1 MSFSKTAGKI
11 FKQYFVSGLLV
22 VVPLIITYLVLKLLF
37 DAVDGILQP
46 LIHKVAD
53 IRIPGLGVIAT
64 LLLIIVA
71 GIVTRNYLGSRF
83 YRYWET
89 LLARIPLIR
98 SLYSGAK
105 GLLQA
110 TTSES
115 TTTFKEVVMVEY
127 PRKGSY
133 NLGFIASFTELT
145 IEGIKRKC
153 AAVYLP
159 NTPTPFTGWT
169 IILPIEDVTPVD
181 MTVEQA
187 VKFVVS
193 GGVVAPGVIKPR
205 PGGIAWKGSQEA
217 TGETR

>member
-1 MSFSKTAGKI
+1 MSLSSTTGKI

-37 DAVDGILQP
+37 EAVDGILQP
-46 LIHKVAD
+46 LIHKLAGFYV
-53 IRIPGLGVIAT
+53 PGLGVIAT
-64 LLLIIVA
+64 LVLIIVA
-71 GIVTRNYLGSRF
+71 GIFTRNYLGSRF
-83 YRYWET
+83 YRIWEN
-89 LLARIPLIR
+89 LLVRIPLIR

-127 PRKGSY
+127 PRRGSY

-145 IEGIKRKC
+145 IEGTVRKC

-169 IILPIEDVTPVD
+169 IILPIEEITPVE

-187 VKFVVS
+187 IKFVVS
-193 GGVVAPGVIKPR
+193 GGVVTPASIKPR
-205 PGGIAWKGSQEA
+205 GKVTWRGAQEA
-217 TGETR
+217 ISETR

>member
-1 MSFSKTAGKI
+1 MSFSSAAGKI

-37 DAVDGILQP
+37 EAIDGILQP
-46 LIHKVAD
+46 LIHKIAGFY
-53 IRIPGLGVIAT
+53 IPGLGLIAT
-64 LLLIIVA
+64 LVLVIFA

-83 YRYWET
+83 YRVWET

-110 TTSES
+110 TTSE
-115 TTTFKEVVMVEY
+115 TNTTFKEVVMVEY

-133 NLGFIASFTELT
+133 NLGFIASYTELM
-145 IEGIKRKC
+145 IEGTQRKC

-169 IILPIEDVTPVD
+169 IILPIEDITPVA

-187 VKFVVS
+187 IKFVVS
-193 GGVVAPGVIKPR
+193 GGVVAPHTILPR
-205 PGGIAWKGSQEA
+205 GRVVWKGPEDTASEA
-217 TGETR
+217 R

>member
-1 MSFSKTAGKI
+1 MSLSSAASKI
-11 FKQYFVSGLLV
+11 FKRYFISGLLV

-46 LIHKVAD
+46 VIHK
-53 IRIPGLGVIAT
+53 IIGIYIPGLGVAAT
-64 LLLIIVA
+64 LVLIILA
-71 GIVTRNYLGSRF
+71 GILTRNYLGNRF
-83 YRYWET
+83 YRLWENV
-89 LLARIPLIR
+89 LAKIPLIR
-98 SLYSGAK
+98 PLYSGAK

-115 TTTFKEVVMVEY
+115 NTTFKDVVMVEY

-145 IEGIKRKC
+145 IEGTKRKC

-159 NTPTPFTGWT
+159 NTPTPFSGWT
-169 IILPIEDVTPVD
+169 IMLPIEEIQLVD

-187 VKFVVS
+187 IKFVVS
-193 GGVVAPGVIKPR
+193 GGVIAPSSIPSRGTVVWQEK
-205 PGGIAWKGSQEA
+205 QEA
-217 TGETR
+217 AGEAR

>member
-1 MSFSKTAGKI
+1 MSVSRAIGKI

-22 VVPLIITYLVLKLLF
+22 VVPLIITYLVLSMLF
-37 DAVDGILQP
+37 EAVDGIFQRV
-46 LIHKVAD
+46 IHYLVGFY
-53 IRIPGLGVIAT
+53 IPGLGIAVT
-64 LLLIIVA
+64 LLLIIIA
-71 GIVTRNYLGSRF
+71 GILTRNYIGGRF
-83 YRYWET
+83 YKIWENI
-89 LLARIPLIR
+89 LVKIPLIR
-98 SLYSGAK
+98 PLYSGTK

-133 NLGFIASFTELT
+133 NLGFVASFTELT
-145 IEGIKRKC
+145 IEGTMRRC

-181 MTVEQA
+181 ITVEQA
-187 VKFVVS
+187 IKFVVS
-193 GGVVAPGVIKPR
+193 GGVVTPGVIKPR
-205 PGGIAWKGSQEA
+205 GKLVWQSGAEA
-217 TGETR
+217 VSETR